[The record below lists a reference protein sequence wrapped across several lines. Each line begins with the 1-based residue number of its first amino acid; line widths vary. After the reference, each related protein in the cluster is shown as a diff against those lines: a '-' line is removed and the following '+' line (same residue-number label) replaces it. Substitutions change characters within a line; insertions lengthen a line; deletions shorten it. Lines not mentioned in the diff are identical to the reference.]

1 MTKTREKMDSVR
13 ASRDGHEFH
22 EAWVARKCLGLL
34 LPRDKFIGVAI
45 EGFSPIDQTGAE
57 DAGNEIADAVL
68 YYGNAASFEQAH
80 KIVVVQVKY
89 SKASEDKAFRAAD
102 AKKTID
108 KFAKTYRS
116 HKTKYGTAQARDKLR
131 FELVT
136 NRPILGE
143 LDDAVA
149 GIIAGTALTGTA
161 KQQAD
166 QVKAACKL
174 KGKDLVEFVSRLR
187 FTGLRG
193 DLRES
198 KHRLAVILADWAAA
212 RDPQARVR
220 LNSIRELARDK
231 ANLANQR
238 RNVISRADIL
248 TALELQ
254 DEHDLMPCPASFPDV
269 GAVLERSQLSDV
281 VAKIPQL
288 NVPLAIH
295 ADGGIGKTVFLN
307 SIAGRLAE
315 THEIVLFDCYGM
327 GQYRAPG
334 DARHLP
340 RKGLVHI
347 VNELACRGFCDPL
360 LPGTDNSDD
369 LIRVFRLRMNQAAE
383 TVRRFE
389 PDRQLILLLDAIDNA
404 GEQARDRGETSFPAL
419 LLASLTQ
426 GDPIPGVQLVV
437 STRTHRRAVATGDAT
452 CEQFELQPFT
462 IDETREFLRTRLI
475 EQSEANIQVAQS
487 RSRGNA
493 RVLEHLVADAPVL
506 LASSE
511 RDNVIQLDELL
522 RKRIESAL
530 KQARK
535 QGYRDLDINTFLTG
549 LASLP
554 PPVPV
559 REFAE
564 ASGLEEGA
572 IASFA
577 ADLSPLLEHT
587 KHGLMFRDEPT
598 ETLIRDQY
606 CANKDTLRSL
616 ANNLLG
622 MQATSIYAAT
632 TLPDLLQ
639 QLEDGERLFDLAFDE
654 RTPTAI
660 KSPVSRQA
668 IRHARLRA
676 AVAYAAEKDE
686 ANRLVP
692 LLVELS
698 TLAAVDQRGTDYIL
712 DNPDLA
718 VFSGDADSIRRLF
731 ELRTHWPGTR
741 HARLTIA
748 YGLGGD
754 LADAYHH
761 AHRVREWRTHWLE
774 QDRRERQL
782 QHDRADPTALDMAA
796 VPFCYLIKGEIER
809 AAGDLAIWMDWYAFE
824 VAETLVPLL
833 RLGADMGSIQS
844 CAVDAFVKS
853 DLLGAGTLAALIPF
867 VEGDSSLQQA
877 LIRRLAEV
885 CEKTEQVRVGEKDF
899 GYKQPRIIRGLL
911 RAASVAL
918 VQGMKTEASQI
929 LAATP
934 IPAPSLYVYMSD
946 YWSGEVYSFLAKQ
959 ALLCVSDDIDLLERQ
974 LLPQELADL
983 IVEIPTQ
990 LQWGEL
996 MTVLKAELQKQVNET
1011 HANDSHKKAITAD
1024 TKSNATRFLAHQ
1036 LDHWLTISRAFAACF
1051 SNQLE
1056 NGRRLTPLL
1065 EIWPELLGCND
1076 YQSGGTDAQ
1085 RQRLLVADRLLTLTF
1100 EAAPSLEHAEV
1111 VNYLDAV
1118 KVRGISDISHLIS
1131 IVGVLAVRPEFH
1143 VLAGATANAAR
1154 LAIEQEDEVNQRA
1167 TLFADLARAVSP
1179 ASQREAAVYFHRGLE
1194 QMDAVG
1200 SGDYQFVNE
1209 LMQFAA
1215 SLHGEELSEEDSHT
1229 LSNICE
1235 LNLGD
1240 EENKFNWGMYGM
1252 AMATVSGLKGLAKLA
1267 RWEDRGRVTL
1277 DYTLLPYLRALI
1289 HWGKIDATAALA
1301 ILRTASPAE
1310 LFVCGTEQLIETLVH
1325 RQPRR
1330 LEDLTQELI
1339 TQYQQNNPHGFSAA
1353 VPRALAG
1360 LASSAFGAISGEHE
1374 YLTSLAD
1381 RIEVS
1386 TREYNDLNNWRG
1398 SPVSTDVERRHQER
1412 VATDA
1417 LLASLVLKTD
1427 PVDELS
1433 LADALEK
1440 LQQLNSWGWSAQRDF
1455 FEQIQAKI
1463 SYGKW
1468 SQYVTTI
1475 ARQEQLTLHEK
1486 LRILSACKTSW
1497 SQASNA
1503 LASAL
1508 YDCAAIIIRQCA
1520 DEFVSFGRLNTSD
1533 IDELSAVSGMDRH
1546 VLILELIKE
1555 FSRPNFDVPASVWL
1569 NLATT
1574 VNESAV
1580 DGVGQAA
1587 IHRLLNTGAAKLALS
1602 VVDGPW
1608 QSTLYPTGDQ
1618 AEVAAGLI
1626 WFALGSPQAERR
1638 WMAAHALRVAMR
1650 LGHTDILDKVVM
1662 RFDATDAA
1670 CFQAPELPFFHLHAK
1685 LWLLI
1690 ALARIALDQP
1700 VAVSKY
1706 HPLLERV
1713 ALDAKEPHVLF
1724 KHFSAQALL
1733 TCNCHGHLTFEQKK
1747 LNELERVNLSPYPI
1761 KKLSRHLGGS
1771 FYKGRPEG
1779 TAKPLKSL
1787 HLDYDFGKYD
1797 VTQLGEVFGQAHR
1810 YTENAMNQWVRQH
1823 DAEITHMSDQRGR
1836 AVYRRGRLRGFSS
1849 DHHSYGEQLCW
1860 HALHAVAGEFL
1871 SKLPVVQGPYD
1882 DVDPWEEW
1890 LSRRVLTRK
1899 DGLWLADATDRR
1911 PLATRINLREVS
1923 GAKVG
1928 LTGASS
1934 TLQSLLGINDDLGE
1948 WLVVDGEWKSIDGI
1962 DVHIRSALVS
1972 AKESTRI
1979 AADLTNEEPFQAYI
1993 PRLDEYED
2001 TDPDAA
2007 RSHSPFIP
2015 WVVDV
2020 NAAEGLDASDT
2031 LGVGSAAS
2039 RLKLASH
2046 VNAFA
2051 QITAEGPYG
2060 RRWVD
2065 PSGAVLVHSETWSQQ
2080 ADRYKEHRSSGTQL
2094 RCRTDLLQRYLTA
2107 NSANLLILI
2116 VLRQYEPGF
2125 GNRSSRSR
2133 HTVAVVEVT
2142 ESLTVAYHPG
2152 RSSEFD
2158 EES

>member
-22 EAWVARKCLGLL
+22 EAWVARKCLGLV
-34 LPRDKFIGVAI
+34 LPKDKFIGVAI
-45 EGFSPIDQTGAE
+45 EGFSPIDQKGAA

-68 YYGNAASFEQAH
+68 YFGSAASFEQAH
-80 KIVVVQVKY
+80 QIVVVQVKY

-136 NRPILGE
+136 NRPILSE
-143 LDDAVA
+143 LDNAIA
-149 GIIAGTALTGTA
+149 GIIAGTVLTGTA
-161 KQQAD
+161 KEQAD

-174 KGKDLVEFVSRLR
+174 KGKDLVEFVSRLH

-198 KHRLAVILADWAAA
+198 KHRLAVVLADWAAA

-238 RNVISRADIL
+238 RNVITRADIL

-254 DEHDLMPCPASFPDV
+254 DERDLMPCPASFPDV
-269 GAVLERSQLSDV
+269 GAVLERRQLSDV

-288 NVPLAIH
+288 TAPLVIH
-295 ADGGIGKTVFLN
+295 ADGGIGKTVFMN

-315 THEIVLFDCYGM
+315 THEIVLFDCFGM

-383 TVRRFE
+383 TVRRFGAN
-389 PDRQLILLLDAIDNA
+389 RQLILLFDAIDNA
-404 GEQARDRGETSFPAL
+404 GEQARDRGEASFPAL
-419 LLASLTQ
+419 LLASITH
-426 GDPIPGVQLVV
+426 GDPIPGVQVVV
-437 STRTHRRAVATGDAT
+437 SLRTHRRALAMGDAI
-452 CEQFELQPFT
+452 CEQFELLPFT
-462 IDETREFLRTRLI
+462 IDETREFLRDRLV
-475 EQSEANIQVAQS
+475 EHSEANVQVAQS

-493 RVLEHLVADAPVL
+493 RVLEHLVADAPGL

-522 RKRIESAL
+522 HKRIESAL

-535 QGYRDLDINTFLTG
+535 HGYRDPEINMFLTG

-564 ASGLEEGA
+564 ASGLAEGA

-598 ETLIRDQY
+598 ETLIRDQH
-606 CANKDTLRSL
+606 CANKDILRSL
-616 ANNLLG
+616 ANNLFG

-639 QLEDGERLFDLAFDE
+639 QLEDGERLFDLAFDD
-654 RTPTAI
+654 RTPSSI
-660 KSPVSRQA
+660 KSAVSRQA

-676 AVAYAAEKDE
+676 AVAYAAERDE
-686 ANRLVP
+686 VNHLVP

-712 DNPDLA
+712 DNPDLT

-761 AHRVREWRTHWLE
+761 AHRVREWRTHWFE
-774 QDRRERQL
+774 QDRERQL

-796 VPFCYLIKGEIER
+796 VPFCYLIKGESER
-809 AAGDLAIWMDWYAFE
+809 AAHDFAVWMDWYAFE

-833 RLGADMGSIQS
+833 RLGADLGSLQS
-844 CAVDAFVKS
+844 CAVEAFLKS
-853 DLLGAGTLAALIPF
+853 ELLGLGALTALIPF
-867 VEGDSSLQQA
+867 VEGDQSLQQV
-877 LIRRLAEV
+877 LITRLAEA
-885 CEKTEQVRVGEKDF
+885 CEKAGQVRVGEKDH
-899 GYKQPRIIRGLL
+899 GYKHPRIIRGLL
-911 RAASVAL
+911 RAASIAL
-918 VQGMKTEASQI
+918 MQGMKTEARGI
-929 LAATP
+929 LVATP
-934 IPAPSLYVYMSD
+934 VSAPSLYVYMSD

-959 ALLCVSDDIDLLERQ
+959 ALLCAAEEVNLLERH

-983 IVEIPTQ
+983 ILYMPAE
-990 LQWGEL
+990 LQGLEL
-996 MTVLKAELQKQVNET
+996 ITALKAELET
-1011 HANDSHKKAITAD
+1011 KAKEKLANDSHEKGISAD
-1024 TKSNATRFLAHQ
+1024 TKSSAVKFLAHQ
-1036 LDHWLTISRAFAACF
+1036 LDHWLTITRAFAACF
-1051 SNQLE
+1051 GHPLE
-1056 NGRRLTPLL
+1056 SGLCLTPLL
-1065 EIWPELLGCND
+1065 DLWPELLRCND

-1085 RQRLLVADRLLTLTF
+1085 RQRLLVADRLLTLAF

-1111 VNYLDAV
+1111 VNYLEAV
-1118 KVRGISDISHLIS
+1118 QARGVSDIPHLIS
-1131 IVGVLAVRPEFH
+1131 IVSVLAVRPEFQA
-1143 VLAGATANAAR
+1143 LAGATANIAKK
-1154 LAIEQEDEVNQRA
+1154 AIEREDEVKQRA
-1167 TLFADLARAVSP
+1167 ALFADLARAVSP
-1179 ASQREAAVYFHRGLE
+1179 ASQQEAVVYFHRGLE

-1215 SLHGEELSEEDSHT
+1215 SLHGEELSDEDSHT

-1235 LNLGD
+1235 LNLGE
-1240 EENKFNWGMYGM
+1240 EENKFNWGLDGL
-1252 AMATVSGLKGLAKLA
+1252 AMARVSGVKGLAKLA

-1277 DYTLLPYLRALI
+1277 DYTLLPYVRALI
-1289 HWGKIDATAALA
+1289 HLEKIDPAAAVA
-1301 ILRTASPAE
+1301 ILRTANPAE
-1310 LFVCGTEQLIETLVH
+1310 LYVCGTEQLIETLER
-1325 RQPRR
+1325 RQVGR
-1330 LEDLTQELI
+1330 LEGVTEELI
-1339 TQYQQNNPHGFSAA
+1339 TQYQQNNPHGFGAA

-1360 LASSAFGAISGEHE
+1360 LAKSAFDEMSGEYE
-1374 YLTSLAD
+1374 YLTSLAE

-1398 SPVSTDVERRHQER
+1398 SPLLADVERRHQEQ
-1412 VATDA
+1412 VAA
-1417 LLASLVLKTD
+1417 ESLLASLVLETD
-1427 PVDELS
+1427 PVEELS

-1440 LQQLNSWGWSAQRDF
+1440 LHELNGWGWGAQRDF
-1455 FEQIQAKI
+1455 FEQVQAKI
-1463 SYGKW
+1463 PYGKW
-1468 SQYVTTI
+1468 SQYVTMI
-1475 ARQEQLTLHEK
+1475 ARQEQLKLHEK
-1486 LRILSACKTSW
+1486 LRVLSSCKSAW

-1503 LASAL
+1503 LASTL
-1508 YDCAAIIIRQCA
+1508 YDCAEIIIRQCA
-1520 DEFVSFGRLNTSD
+1520 DEFVSFGYLNTSD
-1533 IDELSAVSGMDRH
+1533 INELSAVSGVDRH
-1546 VLILELIKE
+1546 TLTLALIKE

-1569 NLATT
+1569 SLGTT
-1574 VNESAV
+1574 VNGSAAE
-1580 DGVGQAA
+1580 GVGQAA
-1587 IHRLLNTGAAKLALS
+1587 IHRLLNAGAAKLASS

-1608 QSTLYPTGDQ
+1608 QSNLYPTGDQ
-1618 AEVAAGLI
+1618 AEAAAGLF
-1626 WFALGSPQAERR
+1626 WFALGAPQAERR
-1638 WMAAHALRVAMR
+1638 WMAAHSLRVAVR
-1650 LGHTDILDKVVM
+1650 LGRADILDKVVM
-1662 RFDATDAA
+1662 KIDATDAG
-1670 CFQAPELPFFHLHAK
+1670 CFQAAEMPFFHLHAK

-1690 ALARIALDQP
+1690 ALARIAVDKP
-1700 VAVSKY
+1700 AAVCK
-1706 HPLLERV
+1706 HQTLIKRI
-1713 ALDAKEPHVLF
+1713 ALDATNPHVLF

-1733 TCNCHGHLTFEQKK
+1733 TCSRGGHLTLEQEVVT
-1747 LNELERVNLSPYPI
+1747 ELERVNHSTYPMA
-1761 KKLSRHLGGS
+1761 KSSKHLGGS

-1779 TAKPLKSL
+1779 VSKPLKPL
-1787 HLDYDFGKYD
+1787 HLDYDFGKYE
-1797 VTQLGEVFGQAHR
+1797 VSQLGEVFGQA
-1810 YTENAMNQWVRQH
+1810 YWSTGDAINQWVRQH
-1823 DAEITHMSDQRGR
+1823 DSEITHMSDQGGR
-1836 AVYRRGRLRGFSS
+1836 AVYRRGGHRGFSP
-1849 DHHSYGEQLCW
+1849 DHHTYGEQLCW

-1882 DVDPWEEW
+1882 EGNPWEEW
-1890 LSRRVLTRK
+1890 LNRRMLTRK

-1911 PLATRINLREVS
+1911 PLATRINLREVNE
-1923 GAKVG
+1923 GTVG
-1928 LTGASS
+1928 LTGAPS
-1934 TLQSLLGINDDLGE
+1934 TLQSLLGISGELGD
-1948 WLVVDGEWKSIDGI
+1948 WLVVDGEWKSIDGV

-1972 AKESTRI
+1972 AKESTLV
-1979 AADLTNEEPFQAYI
+1979 ASDLARQEPFQAYI

-2001 TDPDAA
+2001 ADSEAA
-2007 RSHSPFIP
+2007 QSHLPFMP
-2015 WVVDV
+2015 WVVD
-2020 NAAEGLDASDT
+2020 AEHDEGLDASDS
-2031 LGVGSAAS
+2031 LGVVQAAL
-2039 RLKLASH
+2039 RLRLASH

-2051 QITAEGPYG
+2051 HIAMADALG

-2065 PSGAVLVHSETWSQQ
+2065 PSGAVVVHSETWSQQ
-2080 ADRYKEHRSSGTQL
+2080 ADRYEENRSSGTQL
-2094 RCRTDLLQRYLTA
+2094 RCRSDLVQKYLTA
-2107 NSANLLILI
+2107 NSAHLLILI
-2116 VLRQYEPGF
+2116 VLRQFEPGF
-2125 GNRSSRSR
+2125 GDRSSRFR
-2133 HTVAVVEVT
+2133 HTMAVVEVT
-2142 ESLTVAYHPG
+2142 ESLTVDYYPG
-2152 RSSEFD
+2152 RTNVFD
-2158 EES
+2158 DED